1 MKFATKFNSRLNSTA
16 AHRGASVLAA
26 SAFCLFVGFS
36 FTGTAKA
43 DCGLSMAPRAIAN
56 FPDAGSL
63 TLQAEPTAHATTES
77 SKAGPEDSPFAASI
91 VGLWLTTFTSGGQI
105 VDQGFDI
112 WTSDG
117 TEILNDTPPPATGNV
132 CLGTYVQTG
141 PNTFV
146 LKHPSWTFDNN
157 GNLNGTAIIRETVTV
172 QPSAKTFKGTY
183 TIDFLTLSGANV
195 GHYTGTVAAT
205 RITVTSNP

>member
-1 MKFATKFNSRLNSTA
+1 MKFSTKLNSTPKR
-16 AHRGASVLAA
+16 RGTGALAA
-26 SAFCLFVGFS
+26 SALCLLFGMS
-36 FTGTAKA
+36 FAGTAKA
-43 DCGLSMAPRAIAN
+43 DCGLSMTPRAIAN
-56 FPDAGSL
+56 FPDGAGGL
-63 TLQAEPTAHATTES
+63 APQAETNHATAES
-77 SKAGPEDSPFAASI
+77 PKGGAEDIPFGGSI

-105 VDQGFDI
+105 VDQGFDV

-132 CLGTYVQTG
+132 CLGTYIQIG

-172 QPSAKTFKGTY
+172 QAGAKMFKGTY